1 MKDPSTMTFE
11 ELSAARAE
19 LREKLGMAPDTTDL
33 DARWH
38 RHIREA
44 GRLIIELNAGF
55 DRVLS
60 NLTRMRAPKSFSE
73 SMERSSFGKI
83 QQPKHRN
90 ADSIESE
97 IR

>member
-1 MKDPSTMTFE
+1 MPPDIAQSD
-11 ELSAARAE
+11 AE
-19 LREKLGMAPDTTDL
+19 
-33 DARWH
+33 WH
-38 RHIREA
+38 AHMRKM
-44 GRLIIELNAGF
+44 GKIILELNAGF